1 MNLSVHSDLT
11 QQLLMLWKVRNT
23 TAKTFKKKAGAS
35 GKRLKSFSTVFF
47 LYFDSEN
54 LILEDFLK

>member
-23 TAKTFKKKAGAS
+23 TAKTFKKKAGAV
-35 GKRLKSFSTVFF
+35 RQET
-47 LYFDSEN
+47 
-54 LILEDFLK
+54 